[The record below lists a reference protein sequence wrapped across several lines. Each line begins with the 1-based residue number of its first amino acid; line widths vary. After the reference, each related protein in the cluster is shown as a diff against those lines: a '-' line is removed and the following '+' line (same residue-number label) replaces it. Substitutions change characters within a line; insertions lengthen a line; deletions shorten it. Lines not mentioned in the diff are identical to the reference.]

1 VKLLADLVFF
11 CFFSFV
17 FFFFFSFFPEFT
29 GKSGGIVAKKSW
41 FFFESECVL
50 FFFEKAIFVGLFLGI
65 VEYNEFLF
73 LFFLG

>member
-1 VKLLADLVFF
+1 
-11 CFFSFV
+11 
-17 FFFFFSFFPEFT
+17 
-29 GKSGGIVAKKSW
+29 
-41 FFFESECVL
+41 VL